1 MKKKLLAGIVLAS
14 LSLLAA
20 CGNNASTETTAAS
33 TEAASTEAVT
43 SSEEATTA
51 EVENKGTIK
60 VGSGVTP
67 HAEILAE
74 IKDDLA
80 AAGWELEIVEYN
92 DYVIPNT
99 ALEAGE
105 LDANY
110 FQHLP
115 YLDNFNAEKGTHLV
129 GAIAVHF
136 EPMAIYAGK
145 TASLAEIKD
154 GATIAVPNDTTNEAR
169 ALLLLEAQGLIKLK
183 EGAGI
188 TATILDIEENPHNL
202 QIKEL
207 EAAQVPMAIG
217 DVDFAVINGNY
228 AIGAGLT
235 EYLALESTDS
245 LAAELYANYIVV
257 REGEENSDKT
267 NALRDAILTEEI
279 KEFINSKYNGA
290 VLPVF

>member
-1 MKKKLLAGIVLAS
+1 MKKKLLAGIALAS
-14 LSLLAA
+14 VSLLAA
-20 CGNNASTETTAAS
+20 CANNTSTATTEASTQAAEQTS
-33 TEAASTEAVT
+33 AV
-43 SSEEATTA
+43 SEETTTA
-51 EVENKGTIK
+51 EVESKGTIK

-80 AAGWELEIVEYN
+80 KAGWELEIVEYN

-115 YLDNFNAEKGTHLV
+115 YLENFNAENGTHLV
-129 GAIAVHF
+129 GAIGVHF

-145 TASLAEIKD
+145 TASLAEVKD

-228 AIGAGLT
+228 ALGAGLSD
-235 EYLALESTDS
+235 YLALESTDS

-257 REGEENSDKT
+257 REGDENSDKT
-267 NALRDAILTEEI
+267 NALKEAILTEEI
-279 KEFINSKYNGA
+279 KEFINGKYNGA

>member
-33 TEAASTEAVT
+33 TEAASTEAVA

-80 AAGWELEIVEYN
+80 AAGWELEIIEYN

-145 TASLAEIKD
+145 TASFEEVKD

>member
-33 TEAASTEAVT
+33 TEAASTEAVA

-257 REGEENSDKT
+257 REGDENSDKT
-267 NALRDAILTEEI
+267 NALKEAILTEEI
-279 KEFINSKYNGA
+279 KEFINGKYNGA

>member
-1 MKKKLLAGIVLAS
+1 MKKKLLAGIALAS
-14 LSLLAA
+14 VSLLAA
-20 CGNNASTETTAAS
+20 CANNTSTATTEASTQAAEQTS
-33 TEAASTEAVT
+33 AV
-43 SSEEATTA
+43 SEETTTA
-51 EVENKGTIK
+51 EVESKGTIK

-80 AAGWELEIVEYN
+80 NAGWELEIVEYN

-115 YLDNFNAEKGTHLV
+115 YLENFNAENGTHLV
-129 GAIAVHF
+129 GAIGVHF

-145 TASLAEIKD
+145 TASLAEVKD

-228 AIGAGLT
+228 ALGAGLSD
-235 EYLALESTDS
+235 YLALESTDS

-257 REGEENSDKT
+257 REGDENSDKT
-267 NALRDAILTEEI
+267 NALKEAILTEEI
-279 KEFINSKYNGA
+279 KEFINGKYNGA